1 MTMPQVTI
9 YTTPTCTY
17 CTQAKAYFKQKG
29 VAYDEKDVS
38 VDRAAA
44 YEMVRRTQQQGVPV
58 ITIDTETVIGFDRP
72 RIEKLLA
79 SAAQR
84 RPTLGVAVAD
94 SSKIALEHGVVP
106 IFGAYV
112 GRVAPSSAGERA
124 GLHPTDIITEIN
136 LRPVHNA
143 DDLEKAMASVPANGR
158 VSLVW
163 VRGQQTMR
171 AEVGL

>member
-1 MTMPQVTI
+1 M
-9 YTTPTCTY
+9 
-17 CTQAKAYFKQKG
+17 
-29 VAYDEKDVS
+29 
-38 VDRAAA
+38 
-44 YEMVRRTQQQGVPV
+44 
-58 ITIDTETVIGFDRP
+58 
-72 RIEKLLA
+72 
-79 SAAQR
+79 
-84 RPTLGVAVAD
+84 
-94 SSKIALEHGVVP
+94 P

-112 GRVAPSSAGERA
+112 GRVASSSAGERA

-143 DDLEKAMASVPANGR
+143 DDLEKAMANVPLNGR

>member
-1 MTMPQVTI
+1 MPQVTI

-29 VAYDEKDVS
+29 VAFAEKDVS

-44 YEMVRRTQQQGVPV
+44 YEMIRRTKQQGVPV
-58 ITIDTETVIGFDRP
+58 ITIDNETVIGFDRP

-112 GRVAPSSAGERA
+112 GRVAPNSAGERA

-143 DDLEKAMASVPANGR
+143 DDLEKAMGTVPVDGR

-171 AEVGL
+171 AEIAL